1 MIRLPLAFVAL
12 VVLAGCG
19 ADGAPLAPQPK
30 PAVTVGS
37 TTIALTGDARM
48 GVTGTI
54 R

>member
-1 MIRLPLAFVAL
+1 MIRLPLAFAAL
-12 VVLAGCG
+12 AALAACG
-19 ADGAPLAPQPK
+19 ADGAPLTPQPK

-37 TTIALTGDARM
+37 TTIAVTGDARM

>member
-1 MIRLPLAFVAL
+1 MNGLLQAGRMARPSRYWNEAVTPLT
-12 VVLAGCG
+12 
-19 ADGAPLAPQPK
+19 PQPK

-37 TTIALTGDARM
+37 TTIAVTGDARM